1 VILIVGAAVIK
12 YSDLRTGL
20 DYLRTDVAW
29 ILGSVL
35 APLGR
40 FVLQEV
46 VVIAGPALWDAAERQ
61 GGAAE
66 RKGSVNVT
74 ASPVPFAPYLM
85 LSNMLLLI
93 GLLGVLVVLL
103 IEAV

>member
-12 YSDLRTGL
+12 YGDLRTGL

-35 APLGR
+35 
-40 FVLQEV
+40 
-46 VVIAGPALWDAAERQ
+46 
-61 GGAAE
+61 
-66 RKGSVNVT
+66 
-74 ASPVPFAPYLM
+74 
-85 LSNMLLLI
+85 
-93 GLLGVLVVLL
+93 VVLL